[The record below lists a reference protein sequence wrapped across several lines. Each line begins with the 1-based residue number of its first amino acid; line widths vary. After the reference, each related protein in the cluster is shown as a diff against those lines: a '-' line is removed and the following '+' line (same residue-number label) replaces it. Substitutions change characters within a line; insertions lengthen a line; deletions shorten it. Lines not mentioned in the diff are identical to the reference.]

1 VLQSLSDIHP
11 TLRPQHFYIEKLLI
25 LSLQAGRRGGITYL
39 LFFDETKQSIIGI
52 PAYPMTETMRYRYD
66 ESSPLE
72 KSDYVDIYTK
82 KEKYIKNDI
91 FKYNIWKWKWN
102 LNPRKMQTHSMND
115 GRELC
120 SGGFNGGSGG
130 SGVEF

>member
-1 VLQSLSDIHP
+1 
-11 TLRPQHFYIEKLLI
+11 
-25 LSLQAGRRGGITYL
+25 
-39 LFFDETKQSIIGI
+39 
-52 PAYPMTETMRYRYD
+52 MTETMRYRYD

-72 KSDYVDIYTK
+72 ESDYVDIYTK

-102 LNPRKMQTHSMND
+102 LNPREMQTQSMND

-120 SGGFNGGSGG
+120 SGGF
-130 SGVEF
+130 SGVVMVVVLSSID